1 MPIWAICLE
10 VLFWVLFPVVVYLYA
25 KMWLVFNK
33 FNRVYDL
40 TEDAH
45 SFGRIDELRAIN
57 LEISRRSKRFFTVL
71 VVYMIVVGAW
81 TYLWVV
87 PHAEGLR

>member
-10 VLFWVLFPVVVYLYA
+10 WLFWLIFPVFLYLYI
-25 KMWLVFNK
+25 KMWMAFTK

-57 LEISRRSKRFFTVL
+57 KEIARAGKRFITVVVIYML
-71 VVYMIVVGAW
+71 VVGGY

-87 PHAEGLR
+87 PHAKGVL

>member
-1 MPIWAICLE
+1 MPIWATCLE
-10 VLFWVLFPVVVYLYA
+10 WLFWLLFPVVAYYFV
-25 KMWLVFNK
+25 KMWMVASK

-57 LEISRRSKRFFTVL
+57 LEMARVSKRFITV
-71 VVYMIVVGAW
+71 VAVYMIVVAAW

-87 PHAEGLR
+87 PHSQGLL